1 MAEMTPSKI
10 HELVHLFESGSGKW
24 VCIQY
29 TAEGRTLTYTSN
41 RSDALPIISTC
52 LQFEKTQF
60 RDLELFHKTIYVVD
74 AKSERWSVNDPLL
87 NDYINAVEAEI
98 ATMSTYYQ
106 QFLGRVIR
114 KPTTSE

>member
-1 MAEMTPSKI
+1 MSDITPSKI

-24 VCIQY
+24 VCVRY

-41 RSDALPIISTC
+41 RSEALPFISTC

-60 RDLELFHKTIYVVD
+60 RDLELFHKTMYVVD

-87 NDYINAVEAEI
+87 NDYINAVETEI

-106 QFLGRVIR
+106 QSLGRLIR
-114 KPTTSE
+114 KTAKSE